1 MIYILIYILAN
12 SPAIGGLNRQ
22 FHFPSPRLQAT
33 AIPTD
38 QVYLTEYRLPAGF
51 LC

>member
-1 MIYILIYILAN
+1 MIYILTYILAN
-12 SPAIGGLNRQ
+12 SPAIGELNRQ
-22 FHFPSPRLQAT
+22 FHSPEPWLEAT

-38 QVYLTEYRLPAGF
+38 QVYLTEYRLPGGF